1 MGSRRAVTQSMTQQ
15 MQPLLQGHDNDVLED
30 TQEGALQKVM

>member
-15 MQPLLQGHDNDVLED
+15 MQPLQGHDNDALED